1 MLRKPITYN
10 IKKRVSTQRTKV
22 SSNNFIKNQFSNPP
36 KNYKK
41 RLTILKIRA
50 WTYLNRGFFC
60 PNVFICDVIYR
71 SRSRTSDMKI
81 LSIDLNVWGTRRH
94 FVQLRI
100 ERRVKKQP
108 IYVVLMNLPHFFP
121 KSKLWVPTIRA
132 GSNFFFFRCPIM
144 VRPF

>member
-1 MLRKPITYN
+1 MLTN
-10 IKKRVSTQRTKV
+10 ISTSVFLYKCV
-22 SSNNFIKNQFSNPP
+22 FINPSHS
-36 KNYKK
+36 KQSMEF
-41 RLTILKIRA
+41 
-50 WTYLNRGFFC
+50 RGFFC
-60 PNVFICDVIYR
+60 PNVFIFDVIYR
-71 SRSRTSDMKI
+71 SWSRTSDTTI

-94 FVQLRI
+94 FVQLRN

-108 IYVVLMNLPHFFP
+108 IYVLLMNLLHFFP